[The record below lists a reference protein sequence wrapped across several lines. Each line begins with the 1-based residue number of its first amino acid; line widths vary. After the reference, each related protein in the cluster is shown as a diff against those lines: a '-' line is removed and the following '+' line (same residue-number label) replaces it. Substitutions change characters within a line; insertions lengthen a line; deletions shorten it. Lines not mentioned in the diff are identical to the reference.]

1 MIDFESAY
9 DFDKALKL
17 GELTDSELFVS
28 YEGLIYDMLLNEYAE
43 LRSALA
49 MSIKRPKSGVR
60 MLLVEA

>member
-9 DFDKALKL
+9 DFDEALKL
-17 GELTDSELFVS
+17 GELTDSKLFVS
-28 YEGLIYDMLLNEYAE
+28 YEGLIDDTLLNEYAE